1 MQSSIVDHELKFPDF
16 LYTAPLGLMEID
28 ESGLIVQLNPMAEA
42 LLKPIRAVYSLATDN
57 FFPIVERINPTIV
70 ERIQQFTDDTGI
82 IILNEL
88 FIFELPLPGET
99 AEKHFNIVVNKAAP
113 EHIIVIL
120 EDFSPRRLEEKR
132 MLAAEQDKAIAQSKF
147 EIASDILHDIGN
159 AIVGFGSYLTRI
171 RRSIEQDQLGNLQN
185 LSLFL
190 NNQREALAGALGA
203 DKAEALVTLLNG
215 MAETHKIKQEEIRQS
230 VLEQSNIISHIQD
243 ILAIQRQYV
252 TSGISQDRKP
262 VNLRNIIND
271 CLSMLFASLD
281 KRQIIVS
288 LSIEPEHPVIKGD
301 RTNLM
306 QVILNLLK
314 NSIEAIDIRSV
325 ERVISIELKA
335 NTQFLVLTVQDSG
348 DGFDETVKSKL
359 FNRGFTTKETGSG
372 LGLYN
377 CKTIIESH
385 AGTIDLTSPGPG
397 KGSTVTIKFIV

>member
-1 MQSSIVDHELKFPDF
+1 
-16 LYTAPLGLMEID
+16 MEID
-28 ESGLIVQLNPMAEA
+28 ESGSIVQLNPMAEA
-42 LLKPIRAVYSLATDN
+42 LLKPIRAAYNLTTDN

-70 ERIQQFTDDTGI
+70 ERIRQFTDDTGI

-171 RRSIEQDQLGNLQN
+171 RRSMEQDQLGNLQN

-190 NNQREALAGALGA
+190 NNQREALSGALGA

-215 MAETHKIKQEEIRQS
+215 MAETHKTKQEEIRQS

-281 KRQIIVS
+281 KRQILVS
-288 LSIEPEHPVIKGD
+288 LTIEPEHPVIKGD

-325 ERVISIELKA
+325 ERLIAIELRA
-335 NTQFLVLTVQDSG
+335 QAQFLVLTVQDSG
-348 DGFDETVKSKL
+348 DGIDETVKSKL